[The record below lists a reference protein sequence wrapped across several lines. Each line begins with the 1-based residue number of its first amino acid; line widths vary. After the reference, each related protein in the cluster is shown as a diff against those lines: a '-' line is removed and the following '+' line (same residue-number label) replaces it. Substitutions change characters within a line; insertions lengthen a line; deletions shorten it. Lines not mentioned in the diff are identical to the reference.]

1 MLVKNF
7 KIKSNG
13 FTLIELVL
21 VTSIGLAMSFLA
33 FNTMVKNQEADMAN
47 SVGEQMKT
55 LGNAVNN
62 YIVNHYDSLSSLKDS
77 QNTQT
82 DIGPRNC
89 NTGNSTCTITTDTLK
104 AEGLVQPNFTG
115 INSYGSRYTIV
126 FKRSGAAPYWNI
138 TGLVT
143 TTDPWL
149 GTSNSIRYDLLGKA
163 MQKAGLDSGMVY
175 NNPTR
180 LDGFKSIWSAD
191 NTNFYNIQK
200 RGQLGYITGYGSN
213 SYAVFLR
220 RDGTLPMTGDLN
232 MGTKSI
238 NNANNITAS
247 GKGLFGNIVSDTTI
261 VANNDITAKG
271 SIISGKPIQGHNGAG
286 DAFSIGG
293 WDGNDYEFH
302 LGTTK
307 PLTIWHNGGAS
318 NEKRLQVWGLQENT
332 GNLVVKGAND
342 GLSSGE
348 ITASGNITTQS
359 KLIGQTL
366 SLNQMVALGN
376 TCPTIGEMAR
386 DNQGY
391 ALSCVNYKWSTMYQS
406 VNTNVIGTNNASIIA
421 QANHKKVI
429 ITVASLFLPRD
440 GGHTSYANFTVYKN
454 GSPVSTFQNNIN
466 VHKGGSRG
474 HYWGYQSGRTKMM
487 EYTIPVNTGDT
498 ISVNT
503 TGSYLLSSSDVR
515 IELF

>member
-7 KIKSNG
+7 KIKRNG

-21 VTSIGLAMSFLA
+21 VVSIGLAMSFLA

-77 QNTQT
+77 QHTQT

-104 AEGLVQPNFTG
+104 AE
-115 INSYGSRYTIV
+115 
-126 FKRSGAAPYWNI
+126 
-138 TGLVT
+138 
-143 TTDPWL
+143 
-149 GTSNSIRYDLLGKA
+149 
-163 MQKAGLDSGMVY
+163 
-175 NNPTR
+175 
-180 LDGFKSIWSAD
+180 
-191 NTNFYNIQK
+191 
-200 RGQLGYITGYGSN
+200 
-213 SYAVFLR
+213 
-220 RDGTLPMTGDLN
+220 
-232 MGTKSI
+232 
-238 NNANNITAS
+238 
-247 GKGLFGNIVSDTTI
+247 
-261 VANNDITAKG
+261 G

-359 KLIGQTL
+359 KLIGKTL

-376 TCPTIGEMAR
+376 TCSTIGEMAR

-429 ITVASLFLPRD
+429 VTVASLFLPRD

-454 GSPVSTFQNNIN
+454 GSPLSTFQNNIN

-487 EYTIPVNTGDT
+487 EYSIPVNTGDT
-498 ISVNT
+498 ISVFT